1 MMSSIW
7 TMVAFS
13 SGPAPLTKNIPNRYR
28 RSLQQTG
35 IEACS
40 NCIFANGQE
49 CVGRTVTDDNCAACA
64 NGQKYWPCDVV
75 SECWCWDTSKPRDP
89 PEDADNAGEGG
100 GGGAKVQ
107 ACKGCGALDTEE
119 CVGNQNALT
128 PTADEDCAG
137 CMNGQQSYWPCDV
150 PDLCWCWD
158 NTQPK
163 KPPAPASGF
172 SVALDVR
179 SPCEILTE
187 DLFHMLAPIATFPY
201 TYDGLCTA
209 IDAYN
214 AHHTEK
220 FAAMGNEV
228 IIRAEL
234 AAFLGNTLHESDDY
248 EAAREYLVCGDRKEV
263 EGKVY
268 CKPCTND
275 QYNWT
280 THTCLLS
287 MVAEN
292 SPYNSYCQSTFMPPT
307 GCACNETT
315 QVEEEGD
322 LAGYIDASKV
332 FYGRGAIQLSWNY
345 NYVRASVALT
355 GDADTFCN
363 DPEQIATSAEY
374 TWGTAIFFWMENVK
388 EGWTCHKEIMM
399 NEDFGGT
406 LSNINGG
413 LECPAYKGG

>member
-13 SGPAPLTKNIPNRYR
+13 SGPALIKNIPNHYR

-40 NCIFANGQE
+40 NCIYANGQE

-89 PEDADNAGEGG
+89 PEDADNAGEG

-163 KPPAPASGF
+163 QPRRVFSG
-172 SVALDVR
+172 
-179 SPCEILTE
+179 T
-187 DLFHMLAPIATFPY
+187 
-201 TYDGLCTA
+201 
-209 IDAYN
+209 
-214 AHHTEK
+214 
-220 FAAMGNEV
+220 
-228 IIRAEL
+228 
-234 AAFLGNTLHESDDY
+234 
-248 EAAREYLVCGDRKEV
+248 
-263 EGKVY
+263 
-268 CKPCTND
+268 
-275 QYNWT
+275 
-280 THTCLLS
+280 
-287 MVAEN
+287 
-292 SPYNSYCQSTFMPPT
+292 
-307 GCACNETT
+307 
-315 QVEEEGD
+315 
-322 LAGYIDASKV
+322 
-332 FYGRGAIQLSWNY
+332 
-345 NYVRASVALT
+345 
-355 GDADTFCN
+355 
-363 DPEQIATSAEY
+363 
-374 TWGTAIFFWMENVK
+374 
-388 EGWTCHKEIMM
+388 
-399 NEDFGGT
+399 
-406 LSNINGG
+406 
-413 LECPAYKGG
+413 